1 MESESMST
9 KELQGYRDEIPAITD
24 EDRIHLN
31 NYSAAPIPQRGL
43 NARRECERVWVES
56 GNPWEQW
63 LQKVNESKKLF
74 ADLIN
79 ADEDEIAIVSCAT
92 QGFAQVASALDY
104 DTRNEVVTSDLGF
117 PTLPQFFRAQEQRGA
132 KLCVAESDDGI
143 TVSPEAYADQM
154 SDQTLMVCGA
164 HAYSFTGGLMDVEAV
179 ADAVHDHGG
188 YLFLDAYQSA
198 GVVPIDVKDQNID
211 MLVSGT
217 LKFLL
222 GGPGIAF
229 LYVDHELANELEPT
243 NLGWFGVEDIFGFE
257 TESPTYADGTRRFE
271 LGTPPAPNAYTAAA
285 GLEFVMDYGV
295 ERIRERVV
303 EHTRALIEGVEER
316 GFTVRSP
323 HEDSKRGGVVNV
335 QVEDTDAV
343 EQALLERGFSVSQ
356 RAGGIRLSPHFYNT
370 AAEIDHALD
379 ALDETATA
387 TTGFATE

>member
-1 MESESMST
+1 MATEEVQSF
-9 KELQGYRDEIPAITD
+9 RAEIPAVA
-24 EDRIHLN
+24 EEGQIHLN
-31 NYSAAPIPQRGL
+31 NCSAAPLPQRGL
-43 NARRECERVWVES
+43 EARRECERIWIEA
-56 GNPWEQW
+56 GNPWGEW
-63 LQKVNESKKLF
+63 LEKVNESKRLF

-79 ADEDEIAIVSCAT
+79 AREDEIAIVSCAT
-92 QGFAQVASALDY
+92 QAFAQIASALEY
-104 DTRNEVVTSDLGF
+104 DDRHEVVTSELEF
-117 PTLPQFFRAQEQRGA
+117 PTLPQFFRAQEKRGA
-132 KLCVAESDDGI
+132 ELRIAESADGM
-143 TVSPEAYADQM
+143 TVSPESYAEQM
-154 SDQTLMVCGA
+154 SEDTLMVCGA

-198 GVVPIDVKDQNID
+198 GIVPLDVEKQDID

-229 LYVDHELANELEPT
+229 LYVDRELANQLEPT

-257 TESPTYADGTRRFE
+257 TESPTYADGARRFE

-295 ERIRERVV
+295 DRVRDRVV
-303 EHTRALIEGVEER
+303 DHTRALIEGVEDH

-323 HEDSKRGGVVNV
+323 HEDTKRGGVVNV
-335 QVEDTDAV
+335 QVEHTDAV
-343 EQALLERGFSVSQ
+343 EQELLDRDFSVSQ

-370 AAEIDHALD
+370 AEEIQEAVETLAEVGTPAQSV
-379 ALDETATA
+379 AF
-387 TTGFATE
+387 TTD